1 MGIMKVFKRIFQRPS
16 ETPEGIR
23 VVESEVK
30 EERLGI
36 EPIYIKS
43 MNLES
48 SDDLKKVGDELRAG
62 NIVILNIASFMSRD
76 VEGLKQAIAQ
86 LKGMCYAIGGDIG
99 RLGDSWIVAT
109 PRYVTI
115 QFREQGTGPVT

>member
-1 MGIMKVFKRIFQRPS
+1 MRALRRIFQKPS
-16 ETPEGIR
+16 GEVEGVQLVET
-23 VVESEVK
+23 EVK
-30 EERLGI
+30 EKMQGI

-48 SDDLKKVGDELRAG
+48 SDDLKKVGEELRSG
-62 NIVILNIASFMSRD
+62 NIVILNITSFMSKD

>member
-1 MGIMKVFKRIFQRPS
+1 MRVFKKIFQRPP
-16 ETPEGIR
+16 ERAEGIQM
-23 VVESEVK
+23 VESEVK
-30 EERLGI
+30 EERLKI

-48 SDDLKKVGDELRAG
+48 SEDLKKVGDELRAG

-99 RLGDSWIVAT
+99 RLGDTWIVAT

-115 QFREQGTGPVT
+115 QFREQSASPVT

>member
-1 MGIMKVFKRIFQRPS
+1 MRAFKRIFQRPS
-16 ETPEGIR
+16 GTPEGVQ

-48 SDDLKKVGDELRAG
+48 SEDLKKVGDELRAG

-109 PRYVTI
+109 PKYVTI

>member
-1 MGIMKVFKRIFQRPS
+1 MKAFKRIFQKTPGEAGGVQIV
-16 ETPEGIR
+16 ETETT
-23 VVESEVK
+23 K
-30 EERLGI
+30 EAKLGI
-36 EPIYIKS
+36 EPIHIKS

-48 SDDLKKVGDELRAG
+48 SEDLKKVGDELRAG
-62 NIVILNIASFMSRD
+62 NIMILNITSFMSRD

-109 PRYVTI
+109 PKYVTI
-115 QFREQGTGPVT
+115 QFREQGTGSVT

>member
-1 MGIMKVFKRIFQRPS
+1 MRAFKKIFQRPAGGA
-16 ETPEGIR
+16 EGVQ
-23 VVESEVK
+23 VVETEVAK
-30 EERLGI
+30 EEKLGI
-36 EPIYIKS
+36 EPIHIKS

-48 SDDLKKVGDELRAG
+48 SEDLKKVGDELRSG
-62 NIVILNIASFMSRD
+62 NILILNITSFMSRD

-109 PRYVTI
+109 PKYVTI

>member
-1 MGIMKVFKRIFQRPS
+1 MKVFKRIFQRPS

>member
-1 MGIMKVFKRIFQRPS
+1 MRAFKRIFQRPS
-16 ETPEGIR
+16 ETPGGVQ

-30 EERLGI
+30 EERLRI

-48 SDDLKKVGDELRAG
+48 SEDLKKVGDELRAG

-99 RLGDSWIVAT
+99 RLGDTWIVAT

-115 QFREQGTGPVT
+115 QFREQSASPVT

>member
-1 MGIMKVFKRIFQRPS
+1 MKAFRRIFQR
-16 ETPEGIR
+16 TPGGGEGVQ
-23 VVESEVK
+23 VVETEVPK

-43 MNLES
+43 MTLES
-48 SDDLKKVGDELRAG
+48 SEDLKKVGDELRSG
-62 NIVILNIASFMSRD
+62 NIVILNITSFMSRD

-109 PRYVTI
+109 PKYVTI